1 MCELIFLT
9 SALKKIDHTSK
20 GFIYVCLGYG
30 FCKVG
35 GGGCVT
41 LLFPIFFFAFK
52 MHVTL
57 LLILGFMISIYFVA
71 GLSIVSALV

>member
-30 FCKVG
+30 FCKG
-35 GGGCVT
+35 GGGGLCHT
-41 LLFPIFFFAFK
+41 TFSDFFLPPFLFLKLRYAGKLLR
-52 MHVTL
+52 
-57 LLILGFMISIYFVA
+57 ILVERECT
-71 GLSIVSALV
+71 